1 MKGYKLVI
9 MIGTSRDRCRMSLVS
24 IAIVSASQ
32 PQISFSSSY
41 KRFHARQGVVSEK
54 CDSLRQFMPAA

>member
-1 MKGYKLVI
+1 
-9 MIGTSRDRCRMSLVS
+9 MIGTSRDRCRMSFVS

-54 CDSLRQFMPAA
+54 CDSLRQFIPAA